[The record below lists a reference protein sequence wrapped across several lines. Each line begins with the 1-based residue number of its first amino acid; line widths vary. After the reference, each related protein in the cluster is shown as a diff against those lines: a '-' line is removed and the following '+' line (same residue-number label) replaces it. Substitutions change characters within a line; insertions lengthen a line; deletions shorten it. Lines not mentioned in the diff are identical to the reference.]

1 MNPRTRL
8 RRWFQNRS
16 LQAKLALLI
25 LMATSMTVAL
35 AGVAFL
41 AFESTRLRRSLGAEL
56 AAAADVVAS
65 SSTAALEFRDE
76 RAAEENLRALEGD
89 SRILEAALIGPQGDV
104 VAAHRLAGRKL
115 QVRRAGEYF
124 EGDTVAIYRRVVLD
138 GKVLGMMY
146 LRGDT
151 RRSAQAMWNAAGVAV
166 LGFLVATALSFA
178 VAFRL
183 QKSITAPLLHL
194 ESTARAIS
202 EKGDYTVRA
211 RKMAE
216 DEVGRLTE
224 CFNEMLDQIR
234 ARDEALSRHRENLE
248 HEVVARTAE
257 LRLAK
262 EKAEESTRV
271 KSQFLANMSHEIR
284 TPMNAIVGIADLL
297 TLMEMNEDQ
306 QELVETVKLS
316 GAGLLGLI
324 DDILDL
330 SKIEAGRMELESVD
344 FRTRELAEDALRVVQ
359 ARAAAKELRL
369 GLRIGDEVP
378 AVLMGDPVRLRQIL
392 INYLGNAVKFTQRGE
407 VELRVSVRGT
417 ENGVHQLRFEVAD
430 TGPGIDEKM
439 IPELF
444 EKFRQA
450 DASTTRKY
458 GGTGLGLAISKQLSE
473 LMGGSVGARRGE
485 GGGAVF
491 WCEVPMRAGTLRE
504 PPPEPS
510 AHDRDASE
518 AALRGARILLV
529 EDNPVNQMVAQRML
543 LRLGCAVDLASSG
556 QEAIEKWRHGN
567 YSVVLMDCQMP
578 EMDGYEAARRI
589 RMEQNG
595 APRVP
600 IVALT
605 ANAMDGDK
613 QKCLDAGMDDY
624 IRKPVRFDVLRK
636 QLVENLMA
644 QSTQTV
650 TGPSDAT

>member
-1 MNPRTRL
+1 MNPGAQL

-16 LQAKLALLI
+16 LQAKLTLLI

-41 AFESTRLRRSLGAEL
+41 AYESSRLRKALGAEL
-56 AAAADVVAS
+56 GAAAEVVAS
-65 SSTAALEFRDE
+65 SSTAALEFHDE
-76 RAAEENLRALEGD
+76 RAAEENLHALEGD
-89 SRILEAALIGPQGDV
+89 SRILEAALTGPQGEI
-104 VAAHRLAGRKL
+104 VAAYRFQGKTIA
-115 QVRRAGEYF
+115 VRRAGEYF
-124 EGDTVAIYRRVVLD
+124 EGDSVVLYRRIALE
-138 GKVLGMMY
+138 GKLLGMVY

-151 RRSAQAMWNAAGVAV
+151 RRSSEALWQAVAFAAI
-166 LGFLVATALSFA
+166 GFIVATGASFG

-183 QKSITAPLLHL
+183 QKSITAPLFHL

-202 EKGDYTVRA
+202 EKGDYSVRA
-211 RKMAE
+211 QKMAE

-224 CFNEMLDQIR
+224 CFNTMLDQIR
-234 ARDEALSRHRENLE
+234 ARDEALGRHRENLE
-248 HEVVARTAE
+248 AEVVARTAE
-257 LRLAK
+257 WRLAK

-297 TLMEMNEDQ
+297 TLMDMDEDQ

-330 SKIEAGRMELESVD
+330 SKIEAGRMELESVA
-344 FRTRELAEDALRVVQ
+344 FQPRHLAEDAMRLIQ
-359 ARAAAKELRL
+359 PRADAK
-369 GLRIGDEVP
+369 GLCLKLETAPGVP
-378 AVLMGDPVRLRQIL
+378 PVLLGDPARLRQIL
-392 INYLGNAVKFTQRGE
+392 INFLGNAVKFTQTGE
-407 VELRVSVRGT
+407 VILRVGLHGT
-417 ENGVHQLRFEVAD
+417 AGDVYQIHFEVSD
-430 TGPGIDEKM
+430 TGPGIDEHT

-450 DASTTRKY
+450 DSTTTRKY

-473 LMGGSVGARRGE
+473 LMGGSVGARNRE
-485 GGGAVF
+485 GGGSVF
-491 WCEVPMRAGTLRE
+491 WCDVPLRAGSLLDQSTGPGAGAGDLNT
-504 PPPEPS
+504 
-510 AHDRDASE
+510 
-518 AALRGARILLV
+518 AALQGARVLLV

-556 QEAIEKWRHGN
+556 EEAIEKWRQGN
-567 YSVVLMDCQMP
+567 YAVVLMDCQMP

-589 RMEQNG
+589 RSQKTER
-595 APRVP
+595 ARVP

-624 IRKPVRFDVLRK
+624 ISKPVRFDVLKRH
-636 QLVENLMA
+636 LVENL
-644 QSTQTV
+644 T
-650 TGPSDAT
+650 PSATITAAAPPDAP